1 MGSRRR
7 GLERERRLTIRL
19 RPGSLSPMRATAVLL
34 GAVLLAALAGCGSGG
49 IDAPFTGAS
58 VTLRAIGIAWEP
70 TSLTLPANTPLRIVL
85 QNDDEGIPHNVRVFQ
100 GEQVFG
106 TSPTVTGI
114 ATTEVR
120 FGPLPAARYQF
131 TCEVHPNMIG
141 TLVVTP

>member
-1 MGSRRR
+1 
-7 GLERERRLTIRL
+7 
-19 RPGSLSPMRATAVLL
+19 MRATAMLL
-34 GAVLLAALAGCGSGG
+34 LAVLLAALAGCGSGG
-49 IDAPFTGAS
+49 TDAPFTGAS

-100 GEQVFG
+100 GERVFG
-106 TSPTVTGI
+106 TSPTVNGI
-114 ATTEVR
+114 ATTEIR

-131 TCEVHPNMIG
+131 TCEVHPNMVG

>member
-1 MGSRRR
+1 M
-7 GLERERRLTIRL
+7 
-19 RPGSLSPMRATAVLL
+19 RPTTMRPTAVLL
-34 GAVLLAALAGCGSGG
+34 AVLLAALAGCGSGG
-49 IDAPFTGAS
+49 GIEGPFTGAS
-58 VTLRAIGIAWEP
+58 VTLRAVGIAWEP

-106 TSPTVTGI
+106 TSPTVRGI

-131 TCEVHPNMIG
+131 VCDVHPDMIG